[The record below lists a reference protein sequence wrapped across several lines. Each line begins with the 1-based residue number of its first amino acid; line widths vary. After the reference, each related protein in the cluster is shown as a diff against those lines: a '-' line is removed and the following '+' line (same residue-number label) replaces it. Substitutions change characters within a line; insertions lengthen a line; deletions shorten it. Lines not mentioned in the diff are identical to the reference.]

1 MAEVNISSIR
11 EKCVDVDQSDGTAE
25 ILLALEQAD
34 CRFALVRG
42 AGAGQDRPLHALLTR
57 NADGTLSTPNSVV
70 VVGTEPDILEAET
83 LLTLALE
90 LVHGNTT
97 GAVVLN
103 ASGPAGIIARDIL
116 IQAIPLELLTANRQR
131 QGTPDIPSL
140 RYQCNKCDPPSVRL
154 LRAAPPG
161 DKPPRCVGDFFHGPM
176 ERVTS

>member
-1 MAEVNISSIR
+1 M
-11 EKCVDVDQSDGTAE
+11 D
-25 ILLALEQAD
+25 
-34 CRFALVRG
+34 
-42 AGAGQDRPLHALLTR
+42 
-57 NADGTLSTPNSVV
+57 
-70 VVGTEPDILEAET
+70 TEPDILEAET

-90 LVHGNTT
+90 LVRGDTT

-103 ASGPAGIIARDIL
+103 ASGPAGIIARDTL

-161 DKPPRCVGDFFHGPM
+161 DKPPRCAGDFFHGPM
-176 ERVTS
+176 ERVAS